1 MGDGD
6 GAGDNLRRVVL
17 RTAIGLLILGAMAAG
32 LGACATTTAVG
43 RGGQIYAV
51 RVASVN
57 GMTTALRGP
66 AAHPACVVQV
76 ANQVA
81 TVWLA
86 QPAREGNDQVSPV
99 VFEADGEA
107 LKEGILVE
115 RSWNQAVVHEVT
127 DAELAAGAALV
138 YVPGV
143 AGRPTTVELRFDP
156 ISRLSHSG
164 HSGH

>member
-1 MGDGD
+1 MGDGNI
-6 GAGDNLRRVVL
+6 ARRVVL
-17 RTAIGLLILGAMAAG
+17 RAGIGLLGILTLGAMAAG
-32 LGACATTTAVG
+32 LGACATTAVG
-43 RGGQIYAV
+43 RGGQIYEV
-51 RVASVN
+51 RVATVN
-57 GMTTALRGP
+57 GMPTALRGP
-66 AAHPACVVQV
+66 VAHPACIVQV

-86 QPAREGNDQVSPV
+86 QPTREGNDQVSPV
-99 VFEADGEA
+99 VFQADGEA

-127 DAELAAGAALV
+127 DGELAAGAALV

-143 AGRPTTVELRFDP
+143 GSKPTTVELRFDP